1 MSRNFKIGVAICLL
15 AALVMTGFLTGY
27 VSEILEDYKTSR
39 IFLTIFLIGVP
50 TIWLILYKIEKKKI
64 DSEKE
69 EKK

>member
-1 MSRNFKIGVAICLL
+1 MSRNFKIGLAICLL
-15 AALVMTGFLTGY
+15 ATLVISGVFTGY
-27 VSEILEDYKTSR
+27 ASEFFKDYKTSR

-50 TIWLILYKIEKKKI
+50 CIWIILFRIEKNKL